1 MTTFDRDNPA
11 RVLVADDHPVVRKG
25 MAFIVEDAP
34 ELQCIGQADGVE
46 SAIAAWQ
53 AHGPDIGIFDLRM
66 TDGDAISAITRIRT
80 FDAQAR
86 ILVISSYD
94 SDEEV
99 YRVMKSGARGYLLK
113 DDEPE
118 TIVNAIRTVLA
129 GRSYLAPH
137 LAGKLASRISEND
150 LSEREMEILTMVA
163 EGRSNAT
170 IAKDLG
176 ISTSTIKFHLNNVYS
191 KLGVSS
197 RTSAVALAAKRGLLT
212 IG

>member
-1 MTTFDRDNPA
+1 MATYTRDNPA
-11 RVLVADDHPVVRKG
+11 RVIVADDHPVVRKG
-25 MAFIVEDAP
+25 MAFIVEDTP
-34 ELQCIGQADGVE
+34 ELQCIAQADGVE
-46 SAIAAWQ
+46 SAIDAWQ
-53 AHGPDIGIFDLRM
+53 EHEPDLGVFDLRM
-66 TDGDAISAITRIRT
+66 ADGDAIGAITRIRK
-80 FDAQAR
+80 FDQAAR
-86 ILVISSYD
+86 IIVISSYD

-113 DDEPE
+113 DDQPE
-118 TIVNAIRTVLA
+118 TIVNAIRTVLS
-129 GRSYLAPH
+129 GRTYLAPT

-150 LSEREMEILTMVA
+150 LSDRELEILTMVA
-163 EGRSNAT
+163 DGRSNAT

-191 KLGVSS
+191 KLGVTS